1 MAESPLMLQQISV
14 NYSKADTKEALC

>member
-1 MAESPLMLQQISV
+1 MAESPLMSQQISV